1 MKRNDFYK
9 RIAELF
15 EIEEESI
22 NEETPVKIDSL
33 SLLAL
38 IVLIDENFNKQVN
51 AGQLKNVE
59 TIGALMNII
68 GRDNFEGF

>member
-15 EIEEESI
+15 EMEEESI